1 MPFVRPAS
9 VESFRRGCAPASS
22 AGEGTACLAAGSS
35 AGRALTHSPE
45 GMRPTV
51 LGLRALGGGIAPAP
65 EQPRW
70 IRYGDSIAEGW
81 RASEP
86 AGAWPH
92 VAVARRRSDP
102 ALTLVRGLALVP
114 RERLPDGMH
123 PDDAGHVLM
132 ARAIDP
138 AIRAALEG
146 AQHA

>member
-1 MPFVRPAS
+1 MPFARPAA
-9 VESFRRGCAPASS
+9 VESFLRGCAPASS
-22 AGEGTACLAAGSS
+22 AGEGTACLAAGRS

-45 GMRPTV
+45 GKRPTV
-51 LGLRALGGGIAPAP
+51 LGLRALGGGIAPAL
-65 EQPRW
+65 ESPRW

-102 ALTLVRGLALVP
+102 ALALFRGLALVP
-114 RERLPDGMH
+114 RERLPHGIH

-132 ARAIDP
+132 ARAIGP

>member
-1 MPFVRPAS
+1 MPFARPAA
-9 VESFRRGCAPASS
+9 VESFLRGCAPASS
-22 AGEGTACLAAGSS
+22 AGEGTACLAAGRS
-35 AGRALTHSPE
+35 G
-45 GMRPTV
+45 
-51 LGLRALGGGIAPAP
+51 
-65 EQPRW
+65 

-102 ALTLVRGLALVP
+102 ALALFRGLALVP
-114 RERLPDGMH
+114 RERLPHGIH

-132 ARAIDP
+132 ARAIGP